1 MGCGGGWGGTH
12 TSRTQKSKALHGQSG
27 SFQGCLVPEVKAALN
42 TRAQPLAA
50 VPEGRA
56 RLVNTLSGPHRR
68 CVCVC
73 VRACVCEHVRVRV
86 CACVC

>member
-1 MGCGGGWGGTH
+1 MGCGGGWGGTYE
-12 TSRTQKSKALHGQSG
+12 SNPKEQSVTWARWQ
-27 SFQGCLVPEVKAALN
+27 FEGCLVPEVKAALN

-73 VRACVCEHVRVRV
+73 VRVCVCEHVRV
-86 CACVC
+86 